1 MVTEGAIENV
11 CIKVVSVLRGFLSSE
26 ANQTVCNNEVSV
38 LNGCPWS
45 GGDCTGNEP
54 FPNPEDALL
63 GGRKNGLKPWAWR
76 IELGKCA
83 KRTLWRLFLK
93 TKMLVHMTWYLTLD
107 WWWFF
112 MCFVRNSLLT
122 LCCATT
128 LDKTTE
134 ALPHFLSPY
143 LVDLLIQ
150 VGTLFWFHP
159 SQAAHVD
166 LFVIM

>member
-54 FPNPEDALL
+54 LPNPEDALL
-63 GGRKNGLKPWAWR
+63 GGRKSGLKPWAWR
-76 IELGKCA
+76 IELGKWA

-93 TKMLVHMTWYLTLD
+93 TKMLVHMTWYLTDDGFLCVLLGTVCWHSVVLLLFTRPQKPFLTSWVLI
-107 WWWFF
+107 WWIYWFRWVP
-112 MCFVRNSLLT
+112 CFDSILHRQPMLT
-122 LCCATT
+122 Y
-128 LDKTTE
+128 
-134 ALPHFLSPY
+134 S
-143 LVDLLIQ
+143 
-150 VGTLFWFHP
+150 
-159 SQAAHVD
+159 S
-166 LFVIM
+166 